1 MLPGNRQIYGDPT
14 GRFVAQSISDK
25 KYILVVY
32 NYDANTIHVDAFQS
46 RQTLHIID
54 ACKKILG
61 DLSAHGI
68 SPTLL
73 TIDNEIPTAL
83 VDFITTPSLDNPS
96 LDIQLVPLYL
106 RRRNSA
112 ERAIQIFKSHFIS
125 ILCGTYPAFPINLWN
140 KILPQAMMTLN
151 LLRTS
156 RLNPKLSAYSQ

>member
-1 MLPGNRQIYGDPT
+1 MLPGNRQIYGDLT

-83 VDFITTPSLDNPS
+83 VDFIITPSLDTTS
-96 LDIQLVPLYL
+96 LDIQLLPLYL
-106 RRRNSA
+106 RRRNPA
-112 ERAIQIFKSHFIS
+112 ERAIQLFKSHFTS